1 MTPTNDRK
9 SSERHTAIA
18 AVALVIVTGMVLAA
32 GLSRLAEELE
42 PKIGD
47 IISFPVAKIPSNST
61 AMIAADQADTL
72 SGRHCVLDLHI
83 MERFGGSLMIEG
95 AQLGPSH
102 RFRVHWA
109 GARTSDGRDDCG
121 RSADLLLNSVQVA
134 ALVFA
139 AGGTGVKVATQ

>member
-18 AVALVIVTGMVLAA
+18 AVALVIVTAMVLAA
-32 GLSRLAEELE
+32 GLSRLASELE
-42 PKIGD
+42 PQIGD
-47 IISFPVAKIPSNST
+47 IISFPTANMPPNST
-61 AMIAADQADTL
+61 AIIQADQADA
-72 SGRHCVLDLHI
+72 SPGRRCVLDLHI
-83 MERFGGSLMIEG
+83 MQRSGGSLMIEG
-95 AQLGPSH
+95 ALIKPSH

-109 GARTSDGRDDCG
+109 GTRTSDGRDDCG

-139 AGGTGVKVATQ
+139 AGGTGVKMAAQ